1 VNGQQQIGQCVH
13 FQKQVE
19 RLNAA
24 GTETA
29 ILVEIQMDEGMLCKR
44 GKEHGGTNDE
54 AANGEFLMA
63 TMHGRVLLN
72 D

>member
-1 VNGQQQIGQCVH
+1 VIEQ
-13 FQKQVE
+13 
-19 RLNAA
+19 
-24 GTETA
+24 TE
-29 ILVEIQMDEGMLCKR
+29 
-44 GKEHGGTNDE
+44 TNDE